1 VKELKWIGSSKG
13 DLMQFPN
20 DVIKEM
26 GYALFVAQN
35 GGTYEKT
42 KPFKGYGSGVY
53 EVAIRYNKDA
63 YRTIYFIESG
73 DKIYVI
79 HCFQKKSKTG
89 IKTPREEIV
98 VIDKRLKWL
107 KLGRHT

>member
-1 VKELKWIGSSKG
+1 MKELKWIGSSKG

-42 KPFKGYGSGVY
+42 KPFKGYGSGVH
-53 EVAIRYNKDA
+53 IP
-63 YRTIYFIESG
+63 FIPPPHSTDSATLE
-73 DKIYVI
+73 K
-79 HCFQKKSKTG
+79 
-89 IKTPREEIV
+89 
-98 VIDKRLKWL
+98 
-107 KLGRHT
+107 